1 MPEIKVLDQATINQ
15 IAAGEVVDRP
25 SSVVKELVENAVDA
39 GATAITIEIR
49 DGGISLIRVTD
60 NGCGIPADQVKTAFL
75 PHATSKIRTA
85 EDLLS
90 VSSLGFRGEAL
101 ASIAAVAK
109 VELIT
114 KTRESLGGTRYQI
127 EGGQEIAFEEIGAP
141 EGTTFLVRNLFFN
154 TPARR
159 NFLKS
164 PATEGSYISTLAE
177 RLALSHPDISFRL
190 IVNNQSKLHT
200 SGNHKLKD
208 MIYTIYGREIASCL
222 LPIHHESEHITI
234 DGFIGKPEVNR
245 GNRTYENYFV
255 NGRYVKSNI
264 LTGAIEHAYRG
275 FVMQQKYP
283 FAVFHMTI
291 DSSQVD
297 VNVHPNKMEL
307 RFRNEEG
314 VYEAVRRC
322 IRQALAGEEL
332 IPRHAFEEKEKT
344 PAPAPE
350 KERAPEPFEVKRRE
364 EPVRELSTFER
375 IRRNQQNAALGNA
388 MVRERQAAETPVQRE
403 KSALEDVLHDS
414 SLAEFYAGKDKT
426 SSQMMPEVKD
436 EPPRGEMLHV
446 DEQISSIIPAGT
458 KESVAAVEVTDPRQ
472 MELFEDRLLT
482 PQTRAEYRIIGQVF
496 DTYWMFQYKDQL
508 LFMDQHA
515 AHEKVLFERNVK
527 LFEQKEF
534 TSQQLQP
541 PRILTLNAREIEVLE
556 EYRQELEAYGFSCE
570 PFGGREYAVY
580 AVPGNLLGLDMNE
593 LLDSIIDE
601 KTDED
606 GSAKSTL
613 IRDKLALMSCKA
625 AVKGN
630 HRLSTEEVNALL
642 DELLTLENPYMCP
655 HGRPT
660 IITMTQYE
668 LEKKFQRV
676 VNG

>member
-1 MPEIKVLDQATINQ
+1 
-15 IAAGEVVDRP
+15 
-25 SSVVKELVENAVDA
+25 
-39 GATAITIEIR
+39 
-49 DGGISLIRVTD
+49 
-60 NGCGIPADQVKTAFL
+60 
-75 PHATSKIRTA
+75 
-85 EDLLS
+85 
-90 VSSLGFRGEAL
+90 
-101 ASIAAVAK
+101 
-109 VELIT
+109 
-114 KTRESLGGTRYQI
+114 
-127 EGGQEIAFEEIGAP
+127 
-141 EGTTFLVRNLFFN
+141 
-154 TPARR
+154 
-159 NFLKS
+159 
-164 PATEGSYISTLAE
+164 
-177 RLALSHPDISFRL
+177 
-190 IVNNQSKLHT
+190 
-200 SGNHKLKD
+200 
-208 MIYTIYGREIASCL
+208 
-222 LPIHHESEHITI
+222 
-234 DGFIGKPEVNR
+234 
-245 GNRTYENYFV
+245 
-255 NGRYVKSNI
+255 
-264 LTGAIEHAYRG
+264 
-275 FVMQQKYP
+275 
-283 FAVFHMTI
+283 
-291 DSSQVD
+291 
-297 VNVHPNKMEL
+297 
-307 RFRNEEG
+307 
-314 VYEAVRRC
+314 
-322 IRQALAGEEL
+322 
-332 IPRHAFEEKEKT
+332 
-344 PAPAPE
+344 
-350 KERAPEPFEVKRRE
+350 
-364 EPVRELSTFER
+364 
-375 IRRNQQNAALGNA
+375 
-388 MVRERQAAETPVQRE
+388 
-403 KSALEDVLHDS
+403 
-414 SLAEFYAGKDKT
+414 
-426 SSQMMPEVKD
+426 
-436 EPPRGEMLHV
+436 MLHV